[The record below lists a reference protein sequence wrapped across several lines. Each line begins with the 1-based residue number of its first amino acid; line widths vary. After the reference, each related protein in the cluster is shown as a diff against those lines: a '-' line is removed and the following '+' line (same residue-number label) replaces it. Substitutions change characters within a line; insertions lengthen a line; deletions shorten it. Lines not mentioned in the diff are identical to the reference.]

1 MQLFG
6 LIILIVVALT
16 WARLYRPVHR
26 SVEGHTLR
34 IEPLP
39 LLAKIR
45 MHAVPS
51 AIAFVLATALA
62 LFDQIAWWVL
72 GLPVMSTILLLVI
85 PVRYT
90 ITDRGIRLGW
100 TEFRRWTEFAGVR
113 RTPFGAQLVGMSGHR
128 RLNIWLS
135 GSRDDDAFLHFLRQS
150 LKSAYKGSPVV
161 ATIDGTAP
169 TSRIDPPI
177 AAFTTLDRDPHR

>member
-1 MQLFG
+1 MQPLA
-6 LIILIVVALT
+6 ILILITLALT

-26 SVEGHTLR
+26 SVEGHILR

-45 MHAVPS
+45 MHAIPS
-51 AIAFVLATALA
+51 VFAVALTTALA
-62 LFDQIAWWVL
+62 ALDQVAWWLL
-72 GLPVMSTILLLVI
+72 GLPVVSSILLLVI

-150 LKSAYKGSPVV
+150 LKNAYKGTPVV
-161 ATIDGTAP
+161 NLDTPASV
-169 TSRIDPPI
+169 SRIDPPM
-177 AAFTTLDRDPHR
+177 AAFSTLDRDTRR